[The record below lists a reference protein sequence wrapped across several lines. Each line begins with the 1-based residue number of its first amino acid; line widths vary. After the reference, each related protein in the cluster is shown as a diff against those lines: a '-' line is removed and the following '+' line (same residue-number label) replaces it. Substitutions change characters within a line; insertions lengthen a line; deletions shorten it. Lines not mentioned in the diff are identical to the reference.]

1 MKKIFFSFLNILLL
15 LLFSG
20 FNKIEKNQSN
30 FQKIW
35 YKNPAKKWVEALPI
49 GNGRIGAMIF
59 GDPINDKIQ
68 LNDDSLWPYH
78 DNWQEPPGR
87 KKDLKKIRKLLL
99 QGDAKTSDSLI
110 VEKFSN
116 KSITLSH
123 QTLGNIFLNWDHKNI
138 TDYQRSLNLAT
149 AISNISYKSD
159 GYKVEQKAFASN
171 PHQLIILQIS
181 SEHPKGL
188 NGEVIL
194 DRPKDNNI
202 PTVKTIY
209 GDNFIKMSG
218 EVTQYKGK
226 FREKPVS
233 INSGV
238 KFETILE
245 CINES
250 GHIIKKD
257 KKLLISNVKKLTI
270 FISSNSDFY
279 TKNFREKNLK
289 ELSYV
294 KKFSFEDIKNK
305 HIKDFQSFYNRINF
319 SLDYDNDLDLI
330 PTDQRLQ
337 NFKNGILDNGL
348 IKILYDYGR
357 YLLIS
362 SSRKGTLPAN
372 LQGLW
377 NNHIAAPW
385 NADYH
390 LNINLQMNYW
400 LANQSGLHELNYPLF
415 DYVDRLIENGKKTA
429 KINYGIKGS
438 VIPHASDI
446 WAKTWLRAREA
457 YWGSS
462 FGAGG
467 WLMQHYWNHF
477 KFTNDNEFLLERALP
492 AVKQI
497 AEFYSNWLIIDPR
510 DNLLISAPSTSP
522 ENQYYN
528 SNGDKVSTCLGS
540 AKDQQIIFEVFTN
553 YLKICEY
560 LNIKNRLAKRIKK
573 QLKKLRPG
581 FVIGKDGRILEWDR
595 EYREVEPGHRHM
607 SHLYGF
613 HPGNQVSIDKN
624 PEIFNAVKKTID
636 YRIMNGSGHTG
647 WSRAW
652 LINISARL
660 LDSEMA
666 YENIEKLVKSSLYD
680 NLFDSHPP
688 FQIDGNF
695 GFTSGINEMLIQS
708 HEEVGIRILPSLP
721 KKWSDGKIEG
731 IVTQGNIKFDIEWK
745 NNKLY
750 KISILSP
757 KNKKIKAIH
766 NDKILTFD
774 LKKNQI
780 YSKEF

>member
-1 MKKIFFSFLNILLL
+1 
-15 LLFSG
+15 
-20 FNKIEKNQSN
+20 
-30 FQKIW
+30 
-35 YKNPAKKWVEALPI
+35 
-49 GNGRIGAMIF
+49 
-59 GDPINDKIQ
+59 
-68 LNDDSLWPYH
+68 
-78 DNWQEPPGR
+78 
-87 KKDLKKIRKLLL
+87 
-99 QGDAKTSDSLI
+99 
-110 VEKFSN
+110 
-116 KSITLSH
+116 
-123 QTLGNIFLNWDHKNI
+123 
-138 TDYQRSLNLAT
+138 
-149 AISNISYKSD
+149 
-159 GYKVEQKAFASN
+159 
-171 PHQLIILQIS
+171 
-181 SEHPKGL
+181 
-188 NGEVIL
+188 
-194 DRPKDNNI
+194 
-202 PTVKTIY
+202 
-209 GDNFIKMSG
+209 
-218 EVTQYKGK
+218 
-226 FREKPVS
+226 
-233 INSGV
+233 
-238 KFETILE
+238 
-245 CINES
+245 
-250 GHIIKKD
+250 
-257 KKLLISNVKKLTI
+257 
-270 FISSNSDFY
+270 
-279 TKNFREKNLK
+279 
-289 ELSYV
+289 
-294 KKFSFEDIKNK
+294 
-305 HIKDFQSFYNRINF
+305 
-319 SLDYDNDLDLI
+319 
-330 PTDQRLQ
+330 
-337 NFKNGILDNGL
+337 
-348 IKILYDYGR
+348 
-357 YLLIS
+357 
-362 SSRKGTLPAN
+362 
-372 LQGLW
+372 
-377 NNHIAAPW
+377 
-385 NADYH
+385 
-390 LNINLQMNYW
+390 
-400 LANQSGLHELNYPLF
+400 
-415 DYVDRLIENGKKTA
+415 
-429 KINYGIKGS
+429 
-438 VIPHASDI
+438 
-446 WAKTWLRAREA
+446 
-457 YWGSS
+457 
-462 FGAGG
+462 
-467 WLMQHYWNHF
+467 MQHYWNHF

-573 QLKKLRPG
+573 QLEKLRPG

-595 EYREVEPGHRHM
+595 EYKEVEPGHRHM

-624 PEIFNAVKKTID
+624 PEIFTAVKKTID

-666 YENIEKLVKSSLYD
+666 YENIVKLIKSSLYD

-721 KKWSDGKIEG
+721 TKWSDGKIEG